1 MALKASLVS
10 AQESKAAAFERL
22 AEHWSATFDGDTDVR
37 VVAIG
42 AAHFAF
48 QHRMV
53 VRQLKL
59 RPHFQ
64 VTLEASFRRLTR
76 IDDRVR
82 CAAAFNVQSSRPMT
96 RFAADVLRVF
106 SFRHQPGVRCGAK
119 VAYDF
124 LWQVRHSSE
133 PTNSAPGM
141 LGGARIVLFVVLQ
154 ESRITVSATP
164 PPTAQQSF
172 SRLPLSHRV
181 SLECSTIGA
190 V

>member
-1 MALKASLVS
+1 MTDHTTLPHRLVLVNKGSALGGMALKASLVS
-10 AQESKAAAFERL
+10 AQESKAAAFEHL
-22 AEHWSATFDGDTDVR
+22 LNIGPATLDGDSDVR

-64 VTLEASFRRLTR
+64 VTLETSFRRLTR
-76 IDDRVR
+76 IDDRV
-82 CAAAFNVQSSRPMT
+82 CCTAAGNVEASRPMT

-124 LWQVRHSSE
+124 
-133 PTNSAPGM
+133 
-141 LGGARIVLFVVLQ
+141 FVASPAFL
-154 ESRITVSATP
+154 
-164 PPTAQQSF
+164 
-172 SRLPLSHRV
+172 
-181 SLECSTIGA
+181 
-190 V
+190 